1 MFSTLLTRFELL
13 HMPARSA
20 KPVKFSSESSK
31 SVVLAKCPAA
41 VLQKTNDCGWLHIW
55 RFHQQQALVCFGDN
69 TCGQCDVPTDLG
81 AVGAVSAGK
90 YHTCAVR
97 SDGHLVC
104 FGSNSDGQCDV
115 PTDLGAVVAVSSGGY
130 HTCAVRSDGR
140 LVCFGYNAFGQC
152 MVPTDL
158 GAVVAVSAGDDHT
171 CAMRS
176 DGQLICFGS
185 NAHGQCDVPTD
196 LGAVVG
202 VPLGY
207 QQALTRITCVKSGH
221 LPTGDAVIEPRGRSL

>member
-1 MFSTLLTRFELL
+1 M
-13 HMPARSA
+13 RSDG
-20 KPVKFSSESSK
+20 
-31 SVVLAKCPAA
+31 
-41 VLQKTNDCGWLHIW
+41 Q
-55 RFHQQQALVCFGDN
+55 LVCFGDN

-81 AVGAVSAGK
+81 AVVAVTAGK
-90 YHTCAVR
+90 
-97 SDGHLVC
+97 
-104 FGSNSDGQCDV
+104 N
-115 PTDLGAVVAVSSGGY
+115 

-171 CAMRS
+171 CAVRS

-207 QQALTRITCVKSGH
+207 QQALITRVKSGH
-221 LPTGDAVIEPRGRSL
+221 LPTGDAVIEPEDALYSKAMLDAYFGHLEVADTIRKKPFLPGAIGLITRSLVVCCQLLLPGLKVPN